1 MLSVNVVCIGK
12 IKEAFYRDAIEEYAK
27 RLSRFCRFSV
37 TELAEKQLTGKNDA
51 DISIVKEDEGKRIVQ
66 AVKGYVI
73 ALDMRGEQ
81 LTSEQLSAK
90 LSKLTD
96 TTSTVTFVIGGSYGL
111 SDCVLKRADYKLSFG
126 KMTFPHQLM
135 RVIAAEQIYRAF
147 TIAEGSGYHK

>member
-37 TELAEKQLTGKNDA
+37 IELAEKQLTGKNDA

-66 AVKGYVI
+66 AMKGYVI

-111 SDCVLKRADYKLSFG
+111 SDNVLKRADYKLSFG

>member
-37 TELAEKQLTGKNDA
+37 IELAEKQLTGKNDA

-147 TIAEGSGYHK
+147 MIAEGSGYHK

>member
-1 MLSVNVVCIGK
+1 MNVNIVCIGK
-12 IKEAFYRDAIEEYAK
+12 IKESFYREALEEYAK
-27 RLSRFCRFSV
+27 RLSRFCKFTV
-37 TELAEKQLTGKNDA
+37 TELAEKQLNGKNEA
-51 DISIVKEDEGKRIVQ
+51 DIRIVKEDEGKRIVQ

-81 LTSEQLSAK
+81 LSSEQLSTK
-90 LSKLTD
+90 ITKLTD
-96 TTSTVTFVIGGSYGL
+96 TNSTLTFVIGGSYGL
-111 SDCVLKRADYKLSFG
+111 SECVLERADYKLSFG

>member
-12 IKEAFYRDAIEEYAK
+12 IKEAFYRDAIDEYAK

-37 TELAEKQLTGKNDA
+37 IELAEKQLTGKNDA
-51 DISIVKEDEGKRIVQ
+51 DINIVKEDEGKRIVQ

>member
-111 SDCVLKRADYKLSFG
+111 SDNVLKRADYKLSFG

>member
-37 TELAEKQLTGKNDA
+37 IELAEKQLTGKNDA

>member
-12 IKEAFYRDAIEEYAK
+12 IKEEFYRDAIEEYAK

-37 TELAEKQLTGKNDA
+37 IELAEKQLTGKNDA

>member
-27 RLSRFCRFSV
+27 RLSRFCRFSEI
-37 TELAEKQLTGKNDA
+37 ELAEKQLTGKNDA
-51 DISIVKEDEGKRIVQ
+51 DITIVKEDEGKRIVQ

>member
-1 MLSVNVVCIGK
+1 MNVNVVCIGK
-12 IKEAFYRDAIEEYAK
+12 IKESFYREALEEYAK
-27 RLSRFCRFSV
+27 RLSRFCKFTV
-37 TELAEKQLTGKNDA
+37 TELAEKQLAGKNEA
-51 DISIVKEDEGKRIVQ
+51 DVRIVKEDEGKRIVQ

-81 LTSEQLSAK
+81 LSSEQLSAK
-90 LSKLTD
+90 LMKLTD
-96 TTSTVTFVIGGSYGL
+96 TASTITFVIGGSYGL
-111 SDCVLKRADYKLSFG
+111 SDQVLERADYRLSFG

>member
-1 MLSVNVVCIGK
+1 MNVNIVCIGK
-12 IKEAFYRDAIEEYAK
+12 IKESFYRDALAEYAK
-27 RLSRFCRFSV
+27 RLGRFCRFTV
-37 TELAEKQLTGKNDA
+37 TELAEKQLEGRNEA
-51 DISIVKEDEGKRIVQ
+51 DIKAVTEDEGKRIVN

-81 LTSEQLSAK
+81 LSSEQLSAK
-90 LSKLTD
+90 IVGLMQN
-96 TTSTVTFVIGGSYGL
+96 TSTLTFVIGGSYGL
-111 SDCVLKRADYKLSFG
+111 ADCVLQRADYRLSFG

>member
-37 TELAEKQLTGKNDA
+37 IELAEKQLTGKNDA
-51 DISIVKEDEGKRIVQ
+51 DITIVKEDEGKRIVQ

-111 SDCVLKRADYKLSFG
+111 SDCVLNRADYKLSFG

>member
-1 MLSVNVVCIGK
+1 MNVNIVCIGK
-12 IKEAFYRDAIEEYAK
+12 IKESFYREALEEYVK
-27 RLSRFCRFSV
+27 RLSRFCKFTV
-37 TELAEKQLTGKNDA
+37 TELAEKQLNGKNEA
-51 DISIVKEDEGKRIVQ
+51 DIRIVKEDEGKRIVQ

-81 LTSEQLSAK
+81 LSSEQLSAK
-90 LSKLTD
+90 ITKLTD
-96 TTSTVTFVIGGSYGL
+96 TNSTLTFVIGGSYGL
-111 SDCVLKRADYKLSFG
+111 AECVLERADYKLSFG

>member
-37 TELAEKQLTGKNDA
+37 IELAEKQLTGKNDA

-111 SDCVLKRADYKLSFG
+111 SDSVLKRADYKLSFG

>member
-37 TELAEKQLTGKNDA
+37 IELAEKQLTGKNDA
-51 DISIVKEDEGKRIVQ
+51 DITIVKEDEGKRIVQ

-135 RVIAAEQIYRAF
+135 RVIAAEQIYRTF

>member
-37 TELAEKQLTGKNDA
+37 IELAEKQLTGKNDA

-111 SDCVLKRADYKLSFG
+111 SDNVLKRADYKLSFG

>member
-1 MLSVNVVCIGK
+1 MNVNIVCIGK
-12 IKEAFYRDAIEEYAK
+12 IKESFYREALEEYAK
-27 RLSRFCRFSV
+27 RLSRFCKFTV
-37 TELAEKQLTGKNDA
+37 TELAEKQLNGKNEA
-51 DISIVKEDEGKRIVQ
+51 DIRIVKEDEGKRIVK

-81 LTSEQLSAK
+81 LSSEQLSTK
-90 LSKLTD
+90 ITKLTD
-96 TTSTVTFVIGGSYGL
+96 TNSTLTFVIGGSYGL
-111 SDCVLKRADYKLSFG
+111 AECGLERADYKLSFG

>member
-1 MLSVNVVCIGK
+1 MNVNVVCIGK
-12 IKEAFYRDAIEEYAK
+12 IKEAFYRDALEEYAK
-27 RLSRFCRFSV
+27 RLSRFCKFSV
-37 TELAEKQLTGKNDA
+37 TELAEKQLSGKNEA
-51 DISIVKEDEGKRIVQ
+51 DIRIVKEDEGKRIVQ
-66 AVKGYVI
+66 AVRGYVI

-90 LSKLTD
+90 MTKLCD
-96 TTSTVTFVIGGSYGL
+96 TTSTITFVIGGSYGL
-111 SDCVLKRADYKLSFG
+111 SDEVLQRADYKLSFG

>member
-37 TELAEKQLTGKNDA
+37 IELAEKQLTGKNDA

-73 ALDMRGEQ
+73 ALDMRGGQ

-90 LSKLTD
+90 LSKVTD
-96 TTSTVTFVIGGSYGL
+96 
-111 SDCVLKRADYKLSFG
+111 
-126 KMTFPHQLM
+126 
-135 RVIAAEQIYRAF
+135 
-147 TIAEGSGYHK
+147 

>member
-37 TELAEKQLTGKNDA
+37 IELAEKQLTGKNDA
-51 DISIVKEDEGKRIVQ
+51 DISIVKKDEGKRIVQ

-111 SDCVLKRADYKLSFG
+111 SDCVLKKADYKLSFG